1 MVDVAAAAGVSLSTA
16 SLAFSGNKP
25 VSQET
30 RDRVL
35 AAAGALG
42 YAGPN
47 LLASNLRRG
56 RSGVVG
62 VAVGRLSSAFRDQTS
77 LVLERRV
84 ADS

>member
-1 MVDVAAAAGVSLSTA
+1 MVDVATAAGVSLSTA

-25 VSQET
+25 VSEET

-47 LLASNLRRG
+47 PLARTQLTQ
-56 RSGVVG
+56 V
-62 VAVGRLSSAFRDQTS
+62 S
-77 LVLERRV
+77 LVRCERR
-84 ADS
+84 